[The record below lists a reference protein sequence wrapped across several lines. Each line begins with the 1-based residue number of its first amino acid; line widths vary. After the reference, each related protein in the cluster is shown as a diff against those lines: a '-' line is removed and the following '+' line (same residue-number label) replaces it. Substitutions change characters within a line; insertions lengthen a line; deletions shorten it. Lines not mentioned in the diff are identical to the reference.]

1 MDLAANGLTD
11 RSLLKGEARK
21 FQKISPAWS
30 ISLDSAFKY
39 TYPEQRA
46 NNKLQLLGALV
57 K

>member
-21 FQKISPAWS
+21 FQKISPAWF
-30 ISLDSAFKY
+30 ISLDMSSEY
-39 TYPEQRA
+39 TYPEQRE
-46 NNKLQLLGALV
+46 NNKLQLFGALV

>member
-21 FQKISPAWS
+21 FQKISPVWS

-46 NNKLQLLGALV
+46 NNKLQLFGALV